1 MKQNLPEPEI
11 EACSVW
17 VVIPCFNVAKHIKS
31 VIEAIGPEVA
41 GIVTVNDYST
51 DSTLQILESLSLDFR
66 IHILN
71 SKSNLGV
78 GGATK
83 LGFKYAVNNGADIIV
98 KLDGDGQ
105 MDPSLIPE
113 LIRPIKERTADY
125 TKGNRFINI
134 EQVLSMPRKRLIG
147 NIILSFMTKLSSGYW
162 EIFDPNNGFIAI
174 SSQALKLLPLHKIEN
189 RYFFE
194 SDMLF
199 RLHLSR
205 AVVQD
210 IPVPT
215 IYGDEISGLNEKKA
229 IFEFG
234 FKHNRNFVKR
244 ILIEYYFRDFNLGS
258 LQLPLGIILGFFG
271 VVYGVV
277 NFLHFNNLGEV
288 TPTGTQVLVAMSIL
302 SSLNLLLS
310 FFSFDIF
317 NSPKKPIS

>member
-1 MKQNLPEPEI
+1 MKKNLPEPDI
-11 EACSVW
+11 QVGNVW
-17 VVIPCFNVAKHIKS
+17 VVIPCFNVATHIKS
-31 VIEAIGPEVA
+31 VIDGIGPEVA
-41 GIVTVNDYST
+41 GIIAVNDYST
-51 DSTLQILESLSLDFR
+51 DSTLQILESLSLDIR

-71 SKSNLGV
+71 SQKNLGV

-83 LGFKYAVNNGADIIV
+83 LGFEYAVNNGADIVV
-98 KLDGDGQ
+98 KIDGDGQ

-113 LIRPIKERTADY
+113 LIRPIKDKTADY

-147 NIILSFMTKLSSGYW
+147 NIVLSFMTKLSSGYW
-162 EIFDPNNGFIAI
+162 EIFDPNNGFLAI
-174 SSQALKLLPLHKIEN
+174 SSPALNLLPLSKIDN

-234 FKHNRNFVKR
+234 IKHNRNFVKR
-244 ILIEYYFRDFNLGS
+244 ILIEYYLRDFNLGS

-271 VVYGVV
+271 VIYGAV
-277 NFLHFNNLGEV
+277 NFFHFHNLGEA
-288 TPTGTQVLVAMSIL
+288 TPTGTQVLVAMSVL

>member
-1 MKQNLPEPEI
+1 MKKNLSEPDI
-11 EACSVW
+11 QMSNVW
-17 VVIPCFNVAKHIKS
+17 VVVPCFNVAQHIKK
-31 VIEAIGPEVA
+31 VLGAIGPEAV
-41 GIVTVNDYST
+41 GIIAVNDCST
-51 DSTLQILESLSLDFR
+51 DSTHQILESIPTDSR

-71 SKSNLGV
+71 CEKNLGV

-83 LGFKYAVNNGADIIV
+83 LGFEYAASMGADIIV

-113 LIRPIKERTADY
+113 LIRPIQERAADY

-162 EIFDPNNGFIAI
+162 EIFDPNNGFLAI
-174 SSQALKLLPLHKIEN
+174 SSRALSLLPLHKIDN

-215 IYGDEISGLNEKKA
+215 IYADEISGLDEKMA

-234 FKHNRNFVKR
+234 YKHNRNFVKR
-244 ILIEYYFRDFNLGS
+244 ILIEYYLRDFNLGS
-258 LQLPLGIILGFFG
+258 LQLPLGIVLGFFG
-271 VVYGVV
+271 VIYGGV
-277 NFLHFNNLGEV
+277 NFFHFHNLGEV